1 MMKQEIYIRMKPWP
15 FLVIALLF
23 LIIIRQNSA
32 HAQDVHF
39 SQFSMAPLHQN
50 PAMAGATAGLEFN
63 TAYRTQW
70 RAVTVPYKTIGSSLH
85 GRFIKKKSQKNFFAA
100 GAQFLFDEAGDGLLK
115 STNLNISIAYHVRL
129 NKIHKIGLGFSGGWG
144 QRSIDFNNFE
154 WGSQYQDG
162 AFGGNLPTGETIG
175 APNFSYLDFSTG
187 LVWSFD
193 NQAGKARV
201 EGNNFLKGSLG
212 IAYHHFNRPNYSFDN
227 TGEKLWPRLAMH
239 GNFLLSIPGSKFAL
253 NPGFMIYNQG
263 PNRNILVGSM
273 VRYDLMP
280 ESKYTGAYKG
290 AGAYIG
296 AYVRAGDALV
306 ISSML
311 EFSGYAI
318 GFSYD
323 ANLSTLRPASN
334 GRGGFE
340 VTLRILGGNSF
351 FGKSVNTR

>member
-1 MMKQEIYIRMKPWP
+1 MMKIHSYILMKSWLS
-15 FLVIALLF
+15 LVVMLLF
-23 LIIIRQNSA
+23 LIIVRQDTA

-70 RAVTVPYKTIGSSLH
+70 RAVTVPYKTLGSSIH

-115 STNLNISIAYHVRL
+115 STNLNVSVAYHVRL

-162 AFGGNLPTGETIG
+162 AFSGALPTGETIG

-306 ISSML
+306 ISSMI

-323 ANLSTLRPASN
+323 ANLSTLRSASN

-340 VTLRILGGNSF
+340 VTLRILGVNSF